1 MPLLP
6 VGRCRSCDAPVSYF
20 ARACPYCGAANLPN
34 PVAIVAGLVGVLLIG
49 GVITLAALLVR
60 GKAPGGPSNAAIQ
73 PPPGSGADGKEDY
86 GWIVQAMADCEEEA
100 KLKSDTLRFLII
112 PVATTG
118 VAVPGW
124 SPGAISGI
132 GESGALLNSTDALIG
147 LRNRVFKLYEKPL
160 AFALS
165 EPDTKT
171 VYKWKPATGVTALQ
185 SRDLGAPAFT
195 LGFEIPDV
203 GQEVEWGP
211 TINLK
216 PGTCYWINALIQ
228 PRPRSK

>member
-1 MPLLP
+1 
-6 VGRCRSCDAPVSYF
+6 
-20 ARACPYCGAANLPN
+20 
-34 PVAIVAGLVGVLLIG
+34 
-49 GVITLAALLVR
+49 
-60 GKAPGGPSNAAIQ
+60 
-73 PPPGSGADGKEDY
+73 
-86 GWIVQAMADCEEEA
+86 
-100 KLKSDTLRFLII
+100 
-112 PVATTG
+112 
-118 VAVPGW
+118 VPGW

-165 EPDTKT
+165 EPNTKT
-171 VYKWKPATGVTALQ
+171 VYKWKPATGVSALQ